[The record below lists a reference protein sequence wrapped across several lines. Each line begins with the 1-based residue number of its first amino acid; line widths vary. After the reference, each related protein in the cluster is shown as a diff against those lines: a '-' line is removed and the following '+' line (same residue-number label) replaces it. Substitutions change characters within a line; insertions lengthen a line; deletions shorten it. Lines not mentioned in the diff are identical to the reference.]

1 MLSNLSLNGLIH
13 SKYFSYELIPYNEI
27 LKTIMIY
34 LQKKLSKPLFNEVY
48 KIFLNEL
55 KYYVSSTSKYSY
67 KESAHSN
74 NQSINKVSS
83 FNLGK
88 FDTQIKTAKFKK
100 NIKPLVGLSYS
111 NKIKDF
117 NEISSENKTDYNTT
131 IQDSNFL
138 NRFSYIK
145 SAKNKKV
152 IAKNITLN
160 NSNNHRSYFLNNFE
174 SAIKKNI
181 NVESSYKE
189 NLKLFKK
196 KSGKNKISLK
206 HNFQTISQT
215 YNNNVNIQKNK
226 NDSKLNN
233 RNNNNKTIIK
243 KKNLKKLNQ
252 KIILTTLKADKNNNG
267 TRTNKKFT
275 LDINRSQKD
284 KPIGKAVFINNTIYN
299 KFNNNYKFGLL
310 RNNKNKV
317 KVINIKLKTTT
328 QNNSKN
334 ILQNK
339 SEAQEEMLNKIK
351 KTLDDDNLRVML
363 NFSYENFLSKES
375 ERESHEYSLED

>member
-1 MLSNLSLNGLIH
+1 
-13 SKYFSYELIPYNEI
+13 
-27 LKTIMIY
+27 
-34 LQKKLSKPLFNEVY
+34 
-48 KIFLNEL
+48 
-55 KYYVSSTSKYSY
+55 
-67 KESAHSN
+67 
-74 NQSINKVSS
+74 VSS